1 MKKKLI
7 RTVALV
13 SALSML
19 VGGTVFATSSK
30 MVTKSDSTTKL
41 SGSVFASSSGAGG
54 SYEFK
59 PNTNK
64 TLTGTI
70 RKYNAQSYKGDVV
83 GPNKYSERATGAF
96 NQEGNYSYRVY
107 LSAGYGY
114 GVVTVQ

>member
-1 MKKKLI
+1 MKRLI

-13 SALSML
+13 SAMSML

-30 MVTKSDSTTKL
+30 MVTSF
-41 SGSVFASSSGAGG
+41 GSAVTSEAAFASSTGATG

-64 TLTGTI
+64 TLTGSI
-70 RKYNAQSYKGDVV
+70 REYYATGLKGDVV
-83 GPNKYSERATGAF
+83 ASKKYSTKTTGSF
-96 NQEGNYSYRVY
+96 YQKENYSYKVR
-107 LSAGYGY
+107 LSGGEGY